1 MKSRLQ
7 IGVWLVSLSGLLT
20 TVWAADAPLK
30 SYKDIPSPEGN
41 ARRITEVMRT
51 ELGLS
56 EKQYKKVYKIQL
68 EEQKKIFKYRPM
80 PQRGERE
87 GLEQRPPRGRHPEG
101 GRPPMA
107 GRFDGRGGGR
117 PPMPPHEMSLKES
130 RPDPEKVAKE
140 LDKAAQK
147 RDKKLKKA
155 LDDSQY
161 ARWKA
166 MEEEVLRPY
175 LFKPEPGKPGP
186 GGPKPKENDI
196 FSL

>member
-7 IGVWLVSLSGLLT
+7 IGVWLVALSGLLT

-80 PQRGERE
+80 PQRGERK
-87 GLEQRPPRGRHPEG
+87 GLDQRPPRGRHPGG

-107 GRFDGRGGGR
+107 GQFDGRGGER
-117 PPMPPHEMSLKES
+117 PPMPPHEMGMDEN

-147 RDKKLKKA
+147 RDKKLKKV
-155 LDDSQY
+155 LEKGQY
-161 ARWKA
+161 EQWLVL
-166 MEEEVLRPY
+166 EDEVMAPF
-175 LFKPEPGKPGP
+175 LFKPEPDRPGRPGP
-186 GGPKPKENDI
+186 RKEDAL
-196 FSL
+196 FR

>member
-7 IGVWLVSLSGLLT
+7 IGVWLVALSGLLT

-80 PQRGERE
+80 PQRGESGREQARPRE
-87 GLEQRPPRGRHPEG
+87 GGQGAGQGRTEARQEVEKGARQFAICSLES
-101 GRPPMA
+101 
-107 GRFDGRGGGR
+107 DGRGGIETLPFQAG
-117 PPMPPHEMSLKES
+117 
-130 RPDPEKVAKE
+130 A
-140 LDKAAQK
+140 
-147 RDKKLKKA
+147 
-155 LDDSQY
+155 
-161 ARWKA
+161 
-166 MEEEVLRPY
+166 
-175 LFKPEPGKPGP
+175 G
-186 GGPKPKENDI
+186 
-196 FSL
+196 

>member
-1 MKSRLQ
+1 MKSKRRFSS
-7 IGVWLVSLSGLLT
+7 IGLC
-20 TVWAADAPLK
+20 
-30 SYKDIPSPEGN
+30 
-41 ARRITEVMRT
+41 R
-51 ELGLS
+51 
-56 EKQYKKVYKIQL
+56 
-68 EEQKKIFKYRPM
+68 
-80 PQRGERE
+80 RGE
-87 GLEQRPPRGRHPEG
+87 
-101 GRPPMA
+101 
-107 GRFDGRGGGR
+107 
-117 PPMPPHEMSLKES
+117 KE
-130 RPDPEKVAKE
+130 REKVAKE

-155 LDDSQY
+155 LDNSQY

>member
-1 MKSRLQ
+1 MA
-7 IGVWLVSLSGLLT
+7 LSGLLT

-41 ARRITEVMRT
+41 ARRITEVMST

-80 PQRGERE
+80 PQRGERK
-87 GLEQRPPRGRHPEG
+87 GLEQRPPRGGHPQG
-101 GRPPMA
+101 GRPPMGG
-107 GRFDGRGGGR
+107 GRFEGMGGGR
-117 PPMPPHEMSLKES
+117 PPMPPHEMGMDEN

-147 RDKKLKKA
+147 RDKKLKKT

-161 ARWKA
+161 ARWKT

-175 LFKPEPGKPGP
+175 LFKPEPGEPEPDKPGP
-186 GGPKPKENDI
+186 KEDI